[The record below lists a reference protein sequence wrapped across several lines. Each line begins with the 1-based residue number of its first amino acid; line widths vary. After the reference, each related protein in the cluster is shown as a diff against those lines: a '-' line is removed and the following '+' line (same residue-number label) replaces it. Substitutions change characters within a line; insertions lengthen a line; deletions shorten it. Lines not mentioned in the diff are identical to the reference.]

1 MAISK
6 CLITFKNKMSHFN
19 ADLDFIDILSTS
31 IENGDYSNEEELFP
45 GSSDEK
51 YTTLSSYKVGDQ
63 NRRLV
68 VNHLKSTLYTAY
80 IKDLYEEFSIY
91 LKGIMKEV
99 YSNARVTPER
109 LSGEHKV
116 TLSSV
121 DILQHLQKGDL
132 ADMVID
138 GIFQSLEGERSTI
151 GLITKF
157 HKKIGID
164 IDQLLVDNA
173 IYYLEIRHKLV
184 HTDGYADEEFKKA
197 HELLNYT
204 SNSKIKLDYCTI
216 CQAYEAVFNLVSDM
230 DSKIISAGLAK
241 SHTYKN
247 ETT

>member
-6 CLITFKNKMSHFN
+6 CLITFINKMSHFN
-19 ADLDFIDILSTS
+19 ADLDFIDILSKS
-31 IENGDYSNEEELFP
+31 IENGDYSSEEELFP

-51 YTTLSSYKVGDQ
+51 YTTLSRYKVVDQ

-99 YSNARVTPER
+99 YSNAKVTPER
-109 LSGEHKV
+109 LSGEHNV
-116 TLSSV
+116 NLTSV
-121 DILQHLQKGDL
+121 DILRHLQIGDL
-132 ADMVID
+132 ADVVID
-138 GIFQSLEGERSTI
+138 NIFQSLENERSTI

-164 IDQLLVDNA
+164 IEKTLVDNA

-184 HTDGYADEEFKKA
+184 HTDGFVDEEFKKT
-197 HELLNYT
+197 HDLLNYT
-204 SNSKIKLDYCTI
+204 STNKIRLDYCTI
-216 CQAYEAVFNLVSDM
+216 CQAYEAVFRLVSDM
-230 DSKIISAGLAK
+230 DSKVISAGLAK
-241 SHTYKN
+241 SHTDSK
-247 ETT
+247 EIV